1 MTFEK
6 DISMLRKEEAVKK
19 WFPLA
24 AIASGIAF
32 VVTFLFH
39 LPIERVIVAS
49 LLAGVLVFSG
59 FFFRSFGKDESLFG
73 KDKYKDED
81 EDALK

>member
-1 MTFEK
+1 MTLEK

-32 VVTFLFH
+32 VVTFLLH

-59 FFFRSFGKDESLFG
+59 FFFRSFGKDERLFG
-73 KDKYKDED
+73 KDED
-81 EDALK
+81 ELK

>member
-1 MTFEK
+1 
-6 DISMLRKEEAVKK
+6 MLRKEEAVKK

-32 VVTFLFH
+32 VVTFLLN
-39 LPIERVIVAS
+39 LPVERVIVAA

-59 FFFRSFGKDESLFG
+59 FFFRSFGKDEASFD
-73 KDKYKDED
+73 KDRDEK
-81 EDALK
+81 AF

>member
-1 MTFEK
+1 
-6 DISMLRKEEAVKK
+6 MLRKEEAVKR

-32 VVTFLFH
+32 VVTFLLN
-39 LPIERVIVAS
+39 LPVERVIVAA

-59 FFFRSFGKDESLFG
+59 FFFRSFGKDEASFD
-73 KDKYKDED
+73 KDKDKDEK
-81 EDALK
+81 ALR

>member
-1 MTFEK
+1 
-6 DISMLRKEEAVKK
+6 MLRKEEAVKR

-32 VVTFLFH
+32 VVTFLLN
-39 LPIERVIVAS
+39 LPVERVIVAA

-59 FFFRSFGKDESLFG
+59 FFFRSFGKDEASFD
-73 KDKYKDED
+73 KDKDEK
-81 EDALK
+81 ASR

>member
-1 MTFEK
+1 
-6 DISMLRKEEAVKK
+6 MLRKEEAVKI

-32 VVTFLFH
+32 VVTFLLN
-39 LPIERVIVAS
+39 LPVERVIVAT

-59 FFFRSFGKDESLFG
+59 FFFRSFGKDEASFD
-73 KDKYKDED
+73 KDKDEK
-81 EDALK
+81 ASR

>member
-1 MTFEK
+1 
-6 DISMLRKEEAVKK
+6 MLRKEEAVKR

-32 VVTFLFH
+32 VVTFLLN
-39 LPIERVIVAS
+39 LPVERVIVAT

-59 FFFRSFGKDESLFG
+59 FFFRSFGKDEATF
-73 KDKYKDED
+73 DKDEKY
-81 EDALK
+81 LK

>member
-32 VVTFLFH
+32 VVTFLLH

-59 FFFRSFGKDESLFG
+59 FFFRSFGKDERLFG
-73 KDKYKDED
+73 KDEDED